1 MTFERHSKFMAM
13 KNILIPYDFSAYAK
27 AAAITGAWL
36 AKKTGAQIHLL
47 HVVFAPPDW
56 SRLPVEKQ
64 QNYPET
70 EARMV
75 DAEIKLDKV
84 AGSPVFKGC
93 TVHTHVYSGS
103 PREQI
108 VQFAHAY
115 TMNLIIMGVHGAGES
130 HHLFVGSTAQQVIRN
145 ANCPVLS
152 VKKNYNPQK
161 VKKIVF
167 ASNFETE
174 EVTDAINRLKNI
186 AAKLSAS
193 VDLLFVNTP
202 LNFYDTPSAE
212 ARLASA
218 APVQQQVKFNKHI
231 YNDLSHEQGILNFA
245 KRTKADWIAMMAH
258 SRTRKPYY
266 YLGSTETVL
275 FHAEMPVLSFRVPDK
290 L

>member
-1 MTFERHSKFMAM
+1 M
-13 KNILIPYDFSAYAK
+13 KNILIPYDFSVHAK
-27 AAAITGAWL
+27 AAAATGAWL
-36 AKKTGAQIHLL
+36 AKKTGAQLHLL
-47 HVVFAPPDW
+47 HVVFAPSDW

-64 QNYPET
+64 QNYPEV

-75 DAEIKLDKV
+75 DAEIKLDKI
-84 AGSPVFKGC
+84 AASPVFKGC
-93 TVHTHVYSGS
+93 TVHTYVYSGS

-108 VQFAHAY
+108 VQFAHTY
-115 TMNLIIMGVHGAGES
+115 NMNLIIMGVHGAGES
-130 HHLFVGSTAQQVIRN
+130 QNLFVGSTAQQVIRS

-152 VKKNYNPQK
+152 VKKNFKPGK

-167 ASNFETE
+167 ASNFEGE
-174 EVTDAINRLKNI
+174 EVTNAINQLKNI

-212 ARLASA
+212 AKLEAA
-218 APVQQQVKFNKHI
+218 APAQQQVKFHRHI
-231 YNDLSHEQGILNFA
+231 YNDLSHEQGILNFS
-245 KRTKADWIAMMAH
+245 KRSKADWIAMMAH

-266 YLGSTETVL
+266 YLGSTETIL
-275 FHAEMPVLSFRVPDK
+275 FHSEIPVLSFRMPDK